1 MFMRRVKFLV
11 DWRECMRDDVKTVR
25 RQDARELV
33 EQGIAEYVK
42 PKKKQEKKFKKKKE
56 FKRAP
61 FNKMVEGALI
71 SKKI

>member
-1 MFMRRVKFLV
+1 MFRHRVKFLV
-11 DWRECMRDDVKTVR
+11 DWRECMRDEIKTFR

-33 EQGIAEYVK
+33 EQGIAEYIK

-61 FNKMVEGALI
+61 ADKMMVGAPK
-71 SKKI
+71 SK

>member
-1 MFMRRVKFLV
+1 MFRRRVKFLV
-11 DWRECMRDDVKTVR
+11 DWRECMRDDIKSVR

-33 EQGIAEYVK
+33 EQGIAEYEK

-61 FNKMVEGALI
+61 SDKMLVGAPI
-71 SKKI
+71 TK

>member
-1 MFMRRVKFLV
+1 MFRRRVRFLV

-25 RQDARELV
+25 SQDARELV

-56 FKRAP
+56 FKGAP
-61 FNKMVEGALI
+61 RNTMIRSAPVTK
-71 SKKI
+71 